1 MSLLELE
8 KLGLTIDGTRILEDV
23 SLEIGAGKVL
33 GLVGESGSGKSL
45 LALSI
50 MREDR
55 VGRARSGCRRR
66 R

>member
-33 GLVGESGSGKSL
+33 GLVGES
-45 LALSI
+45 
-50 MREDR
+50 
-55 VGRARSGCRRR
+55 
-66 R
+66 